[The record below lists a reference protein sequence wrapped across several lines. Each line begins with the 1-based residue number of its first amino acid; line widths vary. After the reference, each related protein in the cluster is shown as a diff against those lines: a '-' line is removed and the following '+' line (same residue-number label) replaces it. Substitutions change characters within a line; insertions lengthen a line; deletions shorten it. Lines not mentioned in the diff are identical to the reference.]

1 MVKVPESLPDMIGQ
15 EIRVGDLVAYNPP
28 RYAGVYYGKV
38 ESLTPKMVE
47 VKHKSFGNLRRRS
60 VEVIKLNPDQE
71 VLVAMKR
78 MGN

>member
-1 MVKVPESLPDMIGQ
+1 MAKVPESLPDMIGQ

-47 VKHKSFGNLRRRS
+47 LSHKSFGKIRRRGA
-60 VEVIKLNPDQE
+60 EVLKLNPDQT
-71 VLVAMKR
+71 VLAALKQL
-78 MGN
+78 GN